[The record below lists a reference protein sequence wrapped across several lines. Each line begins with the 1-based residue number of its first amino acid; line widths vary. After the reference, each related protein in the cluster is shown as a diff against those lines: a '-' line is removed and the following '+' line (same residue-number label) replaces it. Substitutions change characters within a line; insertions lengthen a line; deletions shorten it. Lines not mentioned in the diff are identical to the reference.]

1 MGGKEFLPF
10 SVLDFFN
17 NNFPSEVV
25 VVGTVT
31 GNR

>member
-17 NNFPSEVV
+17 NDFPSEV